1 VFRSITSF
9 CYRRRRLVLGGW
21 VALIVLL
28 FALSATV
35 GGPYKTEFKL
45 PGSESQAAVDIL
57 QANGFAD
64 RAGNQGQIVFQDSRG
79 VNDPA
84 VKQAMQGLF
93 AKVQSSV
100 GNVTVTSPYDPA
112 GARQVAK
119 SGDIAYATVNFGDR
133 SQEGYTAAA
142 TDIKN
147 LRNQV
152 QVPGLKVELGGD
164 MFAAPPVGVSEAI
177 GIVAAIIILLIA
189 FGSLLAM
196 GLPIVTALFG
206 VGCGVA
212 LVGLTTRI
220 LAVPNFTTEVAAML
234 GIGVG
239 IDYAL
244 LIVSRFRQG
253 LHDGL
258 EPEDAVARAMNT
270 AGRSVLF
277 AGITVVIAV
286 LGMFFMNLSLTRSV
300 ATGAALAVLMTMLAS
315 LTLLPALLGF
325 VGTKIDRFG
334 LPHRASKEKK
344 AEASF
349 WYRWSRVIQRHP
361 WPAAVG
367 SAIVLLVLA
376 TPVLA
381 MRLGFSDAGNR
392 PTSDTTRQ
400 AYDMLSTG
408 FGPGFNGPLIVAAET
423 PGGAADLAAL
433 QRLSAQLNKTPG
445 VAFASPPQAN
455 ANGKA
460 AILTVIPTTAPQDK
474 ATGDLVHTIRDNVIP
489 ASIAGSTAV
498 VKLGGA
504 SAGSEDFAAYTSS
517 KLPIFFGAVL
527 ALSFLLLMT
536 VFRSVLVPLKAVI
549 MNMLSIGAAFGAM
562 VAVFQWGWGG
572 SIIGIGR
579 QGPIEA
585 WEPMMLFAIV
595 FGLSMDYEVFLLSR
609 IREEYDRSGNN
620 GEAVADGLAATAR
633 VITAAAAIMVC
644 VFASFILG
652 SDRSLKL
659 FGFGLAFAVFI
670 DATLVR
676 LVLVPATM
684 ELLGRAN
691 WWLPSWLQR
700 ALPVVHVEGGAEARR
715 PGEEQPR
722 PAIS

>member
-1 VFRSITSF
+1 MFRSITSF
-9 CYRRRRLVLGGW
+9 CYRRRRLVVGGW
-21 VALIVLL
+21 VALIIVL
-28 FALSATV
+28 FGLSQML
-35 GGPYKTEFKL
+35 GGPYKTDFKL
-45 PGSESQAAVDIL
+45 PGSESQQAVDIL

-64 RAGNQGQIVFQDSRG
+64 RAGNEGQVVFQDARG
-79 VNDPA
+79 INDPA
-84 VKQAMQGLF
+84 VKTAMTGLF
-93 AKVQSSV
+93 AKVQSEVS
-100 GNVTVTSPYDPA
+100 NVSVTSPYDTA
-112 GARQVAK
+112 GTRQVATN
-119 SGDIAYATVNFGDR
+119 GQVAYATVNFGDR
-133 SQEGYTAAA
+133 TQEGYLSAANE
-142 TDIKN
+142 IKT
-147 LRNQV
+147 LRDQV
-152 QVPGLKVELGGD
+152 NVPGLKVELGGD
-164 MFAAPPVGVSEAI
+164 MFAAPPVGVSEAF
-177 GIVAAIIILLIA
+177 GIIAAVIILLIA

-206 VGCGVA
+206 VGCGAA

-244 LIVSRFRQG
+244 LIVSRYRQG

-258 EPEDAVARAMNT
+258 EPEDAVSRAMNT
-270 AGRSVLF
+270 AGRAVLF

-286 LGMFFMNLSLTRSV
+286 LGMFFMNLSLIRSV

-325 VGTKIDRFG
+325 TGRRIDRFG
-334 LPHRASKEKK
+334 LAHRGSAEKK

-349 WYRWSRVIQRHP
+349 WYRWSRIIQRHP
-361 WPAAVG
+361 WPAAIG
-367 SAIVLLVLA
+367 SAVLLLLLA
-376 TPVLA
+376 SPVLA
-381 MRLGFSDAGNR
+381 MRLGFADAGNR

-400 AYDMLSTG
+400 AYDLLSEG
-408 FGPGFNGPLIVAAET
+408 FGPGFNGPLVVAAET
-423 PGGAADLAAL
+423 PGGAKDFAAL

-455 ANGKA
+455 GNGKA

-474 ATGDLVHTIRDNVIP
+474 ATGELVHTIRDNVIP
-489 ASIAGSTAV
+489 SAIAGSTAV
-498 VKLGGA
+498 VRLGGA
-504 SAGSEDFAAYTSS
+504 SAGSEDFAAYTAS

-620 GEAVADGLAATAR
+620 GLAVADGLAATAR

-670 DATLVR
+670 DATVVR

-691 WWLPSWLQR
+691 WWLPRWLQR
-700 ALPVVHVEGGAEARR
+700 TLPVVHVEGGPQLQR
-715 PGEEQPR
+715 PVDEL
-722 PAIS
+722 PATS

>member
-1 VFRSITSF
+1 MFRALTSV
-9 CYRRRRLVLGGW
+9 CYRHRRIVVVSW
-21 VALIVLL
+21 VALIIALW
-28 FALSATV
+28 ALSSLL

-45 PGSESQAAVDIL
+45 PGSESQAAIDIL
-57 QANGFAD
+57 QANGFGD
-64 RAGNQGQIVFQDSRG
+64 RAGAQGQIVFQDARG
-79 VNDPA
+79 VDDPA
-84 VKQAMQGLF
+84 VKTAMEGLF
-93 AKVQSSV
+93 TKIQS
-100 GNVTVTSPYDPA
+100 NVSNVSVTSPYGA
-112 GARQVAK
+112 GGARQIAK
-119 SGDIAYATVNFGDR
+119 NGDIAYATVNFGDR
-133 SQEGYTAAA
+133 SQEGYTSAAN
-142 TDIKN
+142 DIKT
-147 LRNQV
+147 LRNEV
-152 QVPGLKVELGGD
+152 NVPGLKVELGGD

-189 FGSLLAM
+189 FGSLFAM

-206 VGCGVA
+206 VGCGAA

-253 LHDGL
+253 MHDGL
-258 EPEDAVARAMNT
+258 AAEDAVARAMNT
-270 AGRSVLF
+270 AGRAVLF

-286 LGMFFMNLSLTRSV
+286 LGMFFMNLSLMRSV
-300 ATGAALAVLMTMLAS
+300 ATGAALAVLMTMIAA

-334 LPHRASKEKK
+334 LPHRGSAEKK

-361 WPAAVG
+361 WPAALG
-367 SAIVLLVLA
+367 SVVLLLVLA
-376 TPVLA
+376 SPVLA

-400 AYDMLSTG
+400 AYDLLSQG
-408 FGPGFNGPLIVAAET
+408 FGPGFNGPLVIAAET
-423 PGGAADLAAL
+423 PGGQDMAAL

-445 VAFASPPQAN
+445 VAFATPPQPN
-455 ANGKA
+455 ASGKA

-474 ATGDLVHTIRDNVIP
+474 ATGDLVHNIRDNVIP
-489 ASIAGSTAV
+489 SSIAGSTAV
-498 VKLGGA
+498 VKLGGM
-504 SAGSEDFAAYTSS
+504 SAGAEDFAAYTAE

-609 IREEYDRSGNN
+609 IREEYDHSGDN
-620 GEAVADGLAATAR
+620 GQAVADGLAATAR

-670 DATLVR
+670 DATVVR

-691 WWLPSWLQR
+691 WWLPGWLQR
-700 ALPVVHVEGGAEARR
+700 ALPVVHVEGDAKALRA
-715 PGEEQPR
+715 GE
-722 PAIS
+722 PATP